1 VLYTRNNLGSTKLQ
15 PVVSWPDWKLKEQ
28 CDSSETKLRKKYQ
41 QKDDLEMQINQA
53 RKRCRVDDGLIE
65 ERHSESVKYLSAR
78 RMRSNPLK
86 QELRVFLEE
95 DQRNSDAYISVGNEE
110 IGEGT

>member
-1 VLYTRNNLGSTKLQ
+1 MARLEAQRAM
-15 PVVSWPDWKLKEQ
+15 